1 MTVET
6 EKTFRISFKTEEL
19 KLIEEALTQLY
30 IQVENVWNFGKQN
43 PEMPRSKVHAKKQLT
58 EKMLF
63 NFRLFL
69 AGNKK
74 TGRRRAFRPWIEEH
88 RQVLKEMV

>member
-1 MTVET
+1 MSVET
-6 EKTFRISFKTEEL
+6 DKTFRLSFNKEEL

-30 IQVENVWNFGKQN
+30 VQVENAWNSGARTSQAH
-43 PEMPRSKVHAKKQLT
+43 EKKALA
-58 EKMLF
+58 EKLLF
-63 NFRLFL
+63 NVRLLL